1 MNANN
6 GISIPCHFFHKNM
19 SNTSS
24 SADKSTE
31 TKQWFA
37 IRVTYNRE
45 LKVKA
50 DLDAREID
58 NFLPMHYV
66 YVISGEKRVKKL
78 VPAIH
83 NLIFVLIE
91 PSAMTE
97 YKASTNLP
105 IRYIMNR
112 ETNRPIVIPRAQM
125 DNFIAVA
132 GSYDEQLIYLD
143 NAPLDLKKGDKVKIL
158 GGLFEGAIGT
168 LMRIKGDRRVVVE
181 IPGIIAVATMHIHPS
196 LLEKITNN

>member
-1 MNANN
+1 M
-6 GISIPCHFFHKNM
+6 PPFFSEIM
-19 SNTSS
+19 SNSLS
-24 SADKSTE
+24 PHDKSPE
-31 TKQWFA
+31 AKQWFA

-50 DLDAREID
+50 DLDARNID

-66 YVISGEKRVKKL
+66 YKISGEKRVKNL

-97 YKASTNLP
+97 YKATTSLP

-112 ETNRPIVIPRAQM
+112 ETNRPMMIPRKQM

-158 GGLFEGAIGT
+158 GGIFEGAVGT

-196 LLEKITNN
+196 LLEKITDK